1 MFTPLKQ
8 KKKSSNKKKKKKH
21 MQTTFNAAATK
32 DWGLRVQR
40 FSVVVN

>member
-1 MFTPLKQ
+1 MFTPLK
-8 KKKSSNKKKKKKH
+8 KVLKNNKKQ

-40 FSVVVN
+40 FSVMVN